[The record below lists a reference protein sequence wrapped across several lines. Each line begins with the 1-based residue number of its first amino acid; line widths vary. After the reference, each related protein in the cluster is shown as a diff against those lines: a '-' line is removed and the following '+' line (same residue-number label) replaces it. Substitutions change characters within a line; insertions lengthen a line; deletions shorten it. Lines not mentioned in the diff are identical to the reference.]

1 MEKPAPASMAHHYS
15 RVTNR
20 RIASQMKRFYKY
32 FSIPGI
38 GNLAGGKVTA
48 GAR

>member
-1 MEKPAPASMAHHYS
+1 MATTMEKTAPKSMSHHYS

-20 RIASQMKRFYKY
+20 RAASQMKKFYKY

-38 GNLAGGKVTA
+38 GNLAGGM
-48 GAR
+48 